1 MLPHSNAKLV
11 TVFGGS
17 GFLGSQVVAKLAKRG
32 YRVRVACRRPDL
44 AGHLQPLGGVG
55 QIQAVQANL
64 RYRWSID
71 RAVEGADHVVNC
83 VGILFESGGQKFD
96 AVQSFGATAIAEAAR
111 GVGAT
116 LTHISAIGADKGS
129 EIAYQRTKGE
139 AEASIHEI
147 LPDAVILRPSI
158 IFGADD
164 NFFNQFANMARF
176 SPALPLIGGGETK
189 FQPVFVEDVAEAVA
203 KAVDGDLTKGAIFEL
218 GGPEV
223 MSFRDI
229 MQSVLDVT
237 GRKRLL
243 APIPF
248 WLAKIQ
254 GSIMGILPNPLLT
267 RDQVMMLESD
277 NIVTDHAKAEGRTL
291 DAIGIQP
298 TSTAAILPSY
308 LWRYRPE
315 GQFSDTVN

>member
-1 MLPHSNAKLV
+1 MLPKSNAQLV

-17 GFLGSQVVAKLAKRG
+17 GFLGSQVVAALAKRG

-64 RYRWSID
+64 RYRWSVD
-71 RAVEGADHVVNC
+71 RAVEGADHVINC
-83 VGILFESGGQKFD
+83 VGILFETGGQKFD
-96 AVQSFGATAIAEAAR
+96 AVQSFGARAVAEATRA
-111 GVGAT
+111 VGAS
-116 LTHISAIGADKGS
+116 LTHVSAIGADKDA
-129 EIAYQRTKGE
+129 EVDYQRTKGE
-139 AEASIHEI
+139 AEAAILDV
-147 LPDAVILRPSI
+147 LPDAVVLRPSI

-164 NFFNQFANMARF
+164 NFYNQFANMARF

-189 FQPVFVEDVAEAVA
+189 FQPVFVEDVAEAIA
-203 KAVDGDLTKGAIFEL
+203 KSVDGDLEKGVIYEL

-223 MSFRDI
+223 KSFKQI
-229 MQSVLDVT
+229 LQSVLDVT
-237 GRKRLL
+237 GRSRIL

-254 GSIMGILPNPLLT
+254 GSIMGVLPKPMLT
-267 RDQVMMLESD
+267 RDQVVMLESD
-277 NIVTDHAKAEGRTL
+277 NIVTDAAKSEGHTL
-291 DAIGIQP
+291 EAMGIQP
-298 TSTAAILPSY
+298 TSAAAILPSY

-315 GQFSDTVN
+315 GQFSETVG